1 MERELEM
8 RWVEEKR
15 EEEGG
20 GGGKVVIRGDSRVRK
35 GVTWEGR

>member
-8 RWVEEKR
+8 RWVEERRR
-15 EEEGG
+15 EEG